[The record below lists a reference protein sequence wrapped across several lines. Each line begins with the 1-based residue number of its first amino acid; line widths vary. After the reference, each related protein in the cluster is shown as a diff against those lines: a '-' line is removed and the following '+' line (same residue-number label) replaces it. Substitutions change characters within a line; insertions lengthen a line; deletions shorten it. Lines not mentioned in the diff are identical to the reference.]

1 MAILP
6 SGIILGR
13 LTSLCQEGLLFPS
26 CCPPSHSPPRPFSP
40 PRSPVLSGLVPIS
53 LTAARRHS
61 APCGCC
67 GKNPRRTR
75 INAIMNLSR
84 WDLTIQDVATTPPP
98 SFPIRNDVLR
108 HPANPPLHVYTKTNS
123 GFCGRKEPRATI
135 TLRLSRESL
144 NEVWHRASGIL

>member
-6 SGIILGR
+6 SGVILGR
-13 LTSLCQEGLLFPS
+13 LTSLCQEGLLFLS
-26 CCPPSHSPPRPFSP
+26 VALSFSSIFPPALT
-40 PRSPVLSGLVPIS
+40 RSLEGLVPIS

-61 APCGCC
+61 APCGGC

-98 SFPIRNDVLR
+98 RHPIRHDVLQ
-108 HPANPPLHVYTKTNS
+108 HPANPPLYIYTKTNS
-123 GFCGRKEPRATI
+123 GFCGRKELTR
-135 TLRLSRESL
+135 RQR
-144 NEVWHRASGIL
+144 